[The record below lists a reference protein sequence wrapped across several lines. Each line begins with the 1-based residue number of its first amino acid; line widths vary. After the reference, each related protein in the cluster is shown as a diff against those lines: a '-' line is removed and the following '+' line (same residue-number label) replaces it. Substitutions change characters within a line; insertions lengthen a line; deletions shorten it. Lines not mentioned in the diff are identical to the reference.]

1 MRASRRG
8 CKPITV
14 HEREQGTNVSAWN
27 AQDNPAGRFHLLT
40 HLQKA
45 TLIVKGLS
53 GPRAMQTEFLVILRL
68 FFFSSDLSTHHVC
81 GETGEKFTCNLL
93 LINLEN
99 ASHLHYWK
107 TIQHHWDSVGIGNDF
122 FKCKFHEI

>member
-1 MRASRRG
+1 M
-8 CKPITV
+8 
-14 HEREQGTNVSAWN
+14 
-27 AQDNPAGRFHLLT
+27 T

-53 GPRAMQTEFLVILRL
+53 GPWAMQTEFLVILRL
-68 FFFSSDLSTHHVC
+68 LFFFSSAVSTHHVC
-81 GETGEKFTCNLL
+81 GATGEKFTCNLL

-107 TIQHHWDSVGIGNDF
+107 TIQHHWDSVGIGIDF